1 MSNIILINHG
11 TEIQI
16 AKALQTTNT
25 IDHLPAKVYTVH
37 LEPLTGTLSLHVD
50 RLSFDLP
57 SKLYGDLPARRDI
70 IWDVYSK
77 RCSSTGVLLFGG
89 KGMGKTVMAES
100 LSNKAIGMGIPVIY
114 IREKVSPDI
123 LYMLAKNLSP
133 VVFLFDEFEKV
144 YDECRDQQMLL
155 TLFSDQDIKNQLY
168 LVLGNDVG
176 DIDTNYINR
185 PGRFMFN
192 IDYDAIDMV
201 VAEQIIDDKIS
212 EGLINTALKLYKSVS
227 KLSLNYDILQSV
239 VNVASK
245 LETLVELIEYMD
257 IMNVPSLKIVDLY
270 ITAVELKTEV
280 GLEYYSDVKT
290 SYMDDNKEVMVV
302 ELYYPTST
310 DGETTHQKLTLMET
324 LNIYIDAMER
334 FVTNNLLT
342 EEVMKPFCLTEN
354 IKIYF
359 KTDFTNATKKNTKKR
374 QNGLKMINVRES
386 TETSGTNF
394 PFGNNNNNNKF
405 LMTKDGK
412 KGVIISEVEDTI
424 DMVNHG
430 LNVGSKSVGVS
441 MLSGKHKLNNGN
453 N

>member
-1 MSNIILINHG
+1 
-11 TEIQI
+11 
-16 AKALQTTNT
+16 
-25 IDHLPAKVYTVH
+25 
-37 LEPLTGTLSLHVD
+37 
-50 RLSFDLP
+50 
-57 SKLYGDLPARRDI
+57 
-70 IWDVYSK
+70 
-77 RCSSTGVLLFGG
+77 
-89 KGMGKTVMAES
+89 
-100 LSNKAIGMGIPVIY
+100 
-114 IREKVSPDI
+114 
-123 LYMLAKNLSP
+123 
-133 VVFLFDEFEKV
+133 
-144 YDECRDQQMLL
+144 
-155 TLFSDQDIKNQLY
+155 
-168 LVLGNDVG
+168 
-176 DIDTNYINR
+176 
-185 PGRFMFN
+185 
-192 IDYDAIDMV
+192 
-201 VAEQIIDDKIS
+201 
-212 EGLINTALKLYKSVS
+212 
-227 KLSLNYDILQSV
+227 
-239 VNVASK
+239 
-245 LETLVELIEYMD
+245 
-257 IMNVPSLKIVDLY
+257 
-270 ITAVELKTEV
+270 
-280 GLEYYSDVKT
+280 
-290 SYMDDNKEVMVV
+290 
-302 ELYYPTST
+302 
-310 DGETTHQKLTLMET
+310 MET